1 MRSSYQK
8 QKKLSRAGEKRKAPF
23 IKRNFMIKKD
33 MKRERLWTK
42 DYLLSTLINFL
53 ILVNYYLLMVMM
65 TDYAC
70 KQYGVSLSTAGL
82 TASIFV
88 VGALLSRLFTGAAM
102 EKVGRT
108 RILHLFLILNLLM
121 SLAYF
126 LTAGIAALLL
136 IRILHG
142 ISYGAIST
150 AVGTIVSR
158 SVPKSRTGEGI
169 GYYML
174 SVTLAAAVGPFLGM
188 SLHGSGGFT
197 LLFGVCCGLTAA
209 ALAASLFITPQPP
222 ETKTASASEQPL
234 RLSSFFEPKA
244 FRVSSFAA
252 AVYFGYSALLAF
264 LTTYTTEAG
273 LASTGR
279 FFFVVY
285 AIAIFVSRP
294 VTGPLFDKKGE
305 AAVLIPAFLSF
316 TVGMALLGFMTDSAT
331 LLTAAAFLGFGVGV
345 TQSTGLASAVREAP
359 KERMAVVNSTFYI
372 FLDTAVGLGP
382 FIMGF
387 VLPFIGNSYPHLYCG
402 LALLSLVMTLIYLPL
417 RPKTTPHR

>member
-1 MRSSYQK
+1 M
-8 QKKLSRAGEKRKAPF
+8 
-23 IKRNFMIKKD
+23 N
-33 MKRERLWTK
+33 RERLWTK
-42 DYLLSTLINFL
+42 DYILSTLINFL
-53 ILVNYYLLMVMM
+53 ILVNYYLLMVIM
-65 TDYAC
+65 TDYTQ
-70 KQYGVSLSTAGL
+70 KEYGVSLSLAGL

-88 VGALLSRLFTGAAM
+88 VGALLSRLFAGAAM
-102 EKVGRT
+102 EKIGRT
-108 RILHLFLILNLLM
+108 RMLRAALILNLVM
-121 SLAYF
+121 SLSYF
-126 LTAGIAALLL
+126 FEIGIVVLLL
-136 IRILHG
+136 IRTLHG
-142 ISYGAIST
+142 VSYGAVST

-209 ALAASLFITPQPP
+209 AVASSLFITPQPP
-222 ETKTASASEQPL
+222 ETAADPAQKQPL

-252 AVYFGYSALLAF
+252 AVYFSYSALLAF
-264 LTTYTTEAG
+264 LTTYTNEAG
-273 LASTGR
+273 LASAGR

-285 AIAIFVSRP
+285 AVAIFVSRP

-305 AAVLIPAFLSF
+305 AAVLLPAFLSF
-316 TVGMALLGFMTDSAT
+316 TVGMFLLGWMPDSLT
-331 LLTAAAFLGFGVGV
+331 LLTASVFLGFGVGV
-345 TQSTGLASAVREAP
+345 TQSTGLASAVKEAP

-382 FIMGF
+382 FIMGLF
-387 VLPFIGNSYPHLYCG
+387 LPFIGNSYSLLYYG
-402 LALLSLVMTLIYLPL
+402 LAVLSLLITLIYLPL
-417 RPKTTPHR
+417 RPKTTRTADKGGRTAAP